1 MIEAVRQG
9 FAQRAVRSA
18 LSARQPRPLPPL
30 ADRRVLV
37 VLPNDA
43 DGQRATWDLLAGLDV
58 PAHRVRPVLLG
69 SLRTDPPGPFA
80 PDVKI
85 LGDDDR
91 DWRRLPTAAVRAKLW
106 TPPPDVALNLADPGD
121 LGAALLAG
129 GSPAAVR
136 IGRHHPDREA
146 FYDLMI
152 QGEPNAASA
161 AGALRRLLARLDPP
175 VLPAR

>member
-9 FAQRAVRSA
+9 FAARAVRSA
-18 LSARQPRPLPPL
+18 LAARHARPLPPL

-37 VLPNDA
+37 LLPDDA
-43 DGQRATWDLLAGLDV
+43 EGQRAAWDLLAGLEV
-58 PAHRVRPVLLG
+58 PSRQVRPVLLG
-69 SLRTDPPGPFA
+69 SLRAAPPGPFA

-91 DWRRLPTAAVRAKLW
+91 DWRRLPTAAVRAALW
-106 TPPPDVALNLADPGD
+106 TPPPDVALNLADPDD

-129 GSPAAVR
+129 ASPAAVR

-152 QGEPNAASA
+152 RGEPDAATA
-161 AGALRRLLARLDPP
+161 AVALGRLLDRLDPP